1 MNQNVIKLLKI
12 IRDKIM
18 YAIHRIVHF
27 SGLSAFL
34 APFFS
39 YTLRR
44 DIRASYNGLIDNLKD
59 RKLKEKALF
68 RLRRNVHRLEKGLIM
83 KNRRKVF
90 GLDYIEELVN
100 IVVSGNIDFDDKQYH
115 WALEVINKYFQVTE
129 SDDSR
134 YLKAKHT
141 FFGGINYEFK
151 SKYLPY
157 KKTENH
163 NLNSKLHYLMQKK
176 SVRWYCDK
184 QIDRKLIHEAVK
196 NARLTPSSCNR
207 QPFRYIVITD
217 KKKAVEVAKI
227 SGGTLGWADN
237 IPCLVVVVASQRIL
251 NSLDDYFSP
260 TVDASLSIMPFVLSL
275 YENGISSCI
284 INWVGTKKR
293 YKKIASLIKI
303 QKHER
308 IVTSI
313 SLGYAD
319 QNEKVA
325 FSKRREVNDIVDWL

>member
-1 MNQNVIKLLKI
+1 M
-12 IRDKIM
+12 
-18 YAIHRIVHF
+18 
-27 SGLSAFL
+27 
-34 APFFS
+34 
-39 YTLRR
+39 RR
-44 DIRASYNGLIDNLKD
+44 DIRASHNGLIDNLQD
-59 RKLKEKALF
+59 NKLKEKALF

-83 KNRRKVF
+83 KDRRKVF

-100 IVVSGNIDFDDKQYH
+100 IIVSGNIDLDDKQYH
-115 WALEVINKYFQVTE
+115 WALEVINEYFQVTE
-129 SDDSR
+129 SNDLR
-134 YLKAKHT
+134 YVSAKHK
-141 FFGGINYEFK
+141 FFEGIKYDFK

-157 KKTENH
+157 NKTESY
-163 NLNSKLHYLMQKK
+163 NLNPKLNDLMRKK

-184 QIDRKLIHEAVK
+184 EIDRKLIYDAIE
-196 NARLTPSSCNR
+196 NASLTPSSCNR

-251 NSLDDYFSP
+251 NSLDDYLSP
-260 TVDASLSIMPFVLSL
+260 TVDASLSIMPFILSL
-275 YENGISSCI
+275 YENKISSCI

-293 YKKIASLIKI
+293 YKEISSLINI

-308 IVTSI
+308 VVTSI

-325 FSKRREVNDIVDWL
+325 FSKRLGDQKKMQLG